1 MALESAFKTIVS
13 RDNATFKRLK
23 SLRDP
28 RKAHQAGVIF
38 VEGFRQVEDALQS
51 GIVPQVLL
59 VRQNT
64 FGHERWPQVEG
75 LLTTRAGQPASD
87 KSVEL
92 IVLDDRLFADLS
104 ATTTPQGIALLAAEP
119 VISDSSADG
128 MPAADSAGRYLA
140 LENIQDPGNLG
151 TMIRTADAFAFT
163 AVLLIGSTTDP
174 FSDKAL
180 RAAMGSTFH
189 LPLYRFATIATAAT
203 WLQQASVPLM
213 AATLDGEPID
223 HLPKPSAGALLI
235 GNEGAGLSPDA
246 QTLADRRIKIA
257 MPGRAES
264 LNAATAAAILCYW
277 LSGTPMIP

>member
-13 RDNATFKRLK
+13 RDNATFIRLK

-59 VRQNT
+59 VRQST
-64 FGHERWPQVEG
+64 FGHERWPQIEG
-75 LLTTRAGQPASD
+75 LLTAQAGQPASD

-92 IVLDDRLFADLS
+92 VVLDDRLFADLS
-104 ATTTPQGIALLAAEP
+104 ATTTPQGIALLAEEP
-119 VISDSSADG
+119 VIAESSADG

-140 LENIQDPGNLG
+140 LENVQDPGNLG

-163 AVLLIGSTTDP
+163 AVLMIGSTTDP

-189 LPLYRFATIATAAT
+189 LPLYRFATITTAAT

-213 AATLDGEPID
+213 AATLDGESID
-223 HLPKPSAGALLI
+223 RLPKPAVGALLI

-246 QTLADRRIKIA
+246 QALADWRIKIA

-264 LNAATAAAILCYW
+264 LNAAAAAAILCHW
-277 LSGTPMIP
+277 LAGTPMIP